1 MLLSFKSS
9 TAINEGLVTLHSHA
23 NILITFLY
31 LNLFLALFL
40 SQYSHVVLHL
50 PTLSV
55 GKSEDCCGLWVIDP
69 AVSNLLC
76 NLKHIETEVC
86 CDCQCGT

>member
-9 TAINEGLVTLHSHA
+9 TAINGGLVTLHSHA
-23 NILITFLY
+23 SILITLLY
-31 LNLFLALFL
+31 LNLFRAIFL
-40 SQYSHVVLHL
+40 SQNSHVILHL

-55 GKSEDCCGLWVIDP
+55 GKSERCGLWVIDP
-69 AVSNLLC
+69 AVSKSLC
-76 NLKHIETEVC
+76 SLKHIETEVC